1 MLNRIASGTLALL
14 VAALFLVAPVAAQ
27 DMDEE
32 PGTIV
37 EIAANND
44 NFSTLVA
51 ALKAAG
57 LVETLQGEGPF
68 TVFAP
73 TNAAFEKLPDGT
85 LENLLKDENKDQL
98 TAILTYHVAPAK
110 AMAEDVV
117 GMDQAPTVQGQPVQ
131 MMVEDGTVMLKGS
144 NTATV
149 TTTDI
154 EASNGVIHV
163 IDTVLMP
170 PAEEDGEEDEDME
183 DEDK

>member
-1 MLNRIASGTLALL
+1 MFTRFASRTLAALTLL
-14 VAALFLVAPVAAQ
+14 FFFAVPAQAQ
-27 DMDEE
+27 DMGEE

-37 EIAANND
+37 EVAQSNE
-44 NFSTLVA
+44 NFSTLVS

-73 TNAAFEKLPDGT
+73 TNAAFEKLPEGT
-85 LENLLKDENKDQL
+85 LDNLLKEENKDQL

-110 AMAEDVV
+110 AMAKDVV
-117 GMDQAPTVQGQPVQ
+117 GMDEAPTVQGQPVQ
-131 MMVEDGTVMLKGS
+131 IMVEDGTVMLKGQ

-154 EASNGVIHV
+154 QASNGVIHV

-170 PAEEDGEEDEDME
+170 PASDEMQEGDMGGGER
-183 DEDK
+183 